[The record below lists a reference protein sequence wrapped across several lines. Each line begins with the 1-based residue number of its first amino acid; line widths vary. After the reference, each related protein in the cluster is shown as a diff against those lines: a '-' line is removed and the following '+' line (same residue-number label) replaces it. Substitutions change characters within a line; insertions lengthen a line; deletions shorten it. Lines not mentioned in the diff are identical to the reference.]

1 MVSKCHSCPFFKACE
16 KADHTE
22 SVLRIAEHGLCLCAL
37 LYSKTASRFADG
49 VAQLR
54 NVNNLLLA
62 VKFWKDFTGDG
73 EKVKETAG
81 SLANILVP
89 LAVLGYWEFPPLA
102 RHAVL
107 LGRAGGCCLFV
118 EGLAELYAE
127 TQRKPKT
134 WGEALH
140 NVLETPAEDV
150 LPPLARATIGI
161 GTGVCWMMYAAEE

>member
-1 MVSKCHSCPFFKACE
+1 MVSKCQSCPFFKVCE

-49 VAQLR
+49 VAHLR
-54 NVNNLLLA
+54 NANNLLLA
-62 VKFWKDFTGDG
+62 VKFWREFTGDG
-73 EKVKETAG
+73 ETVKETAG

-89 LAVLGYWEFPPLA
+89 LAVMGHWGLAPLA
-102 RHAVL
+102 PHAVL

-118 EGLAELYAE
+118 EGLAELYTSRHLVAG
-127 TQRKPKT
+127 
-134 WGEALH
+134 GEALH